1 MGKFINTDRKMTIDA
16 LVDGTKE
23 RLNNPYYKFNNK
35 PATIVTYYNM
45 DVKQATVDEGLGVT
59 YSNTGENSSLRFNK
73 IDNMFLFGIEPMKLN
88 LSESDFGIETE
99 GAEGEAYI
107 LPNTIIPYPGDY
119 FKINHTNHPYL
130 FRVTGVDID
139 TLDDGANAYSIKYEL
154 NRYNESDIESQIVDD
169 YSFIIDNVGT
179 EMNPV
184 LRNNDYKLIEE
195 LDNIL
200 VSLKKYYEDLFFDS
214 KVQTFIYFY
223 QNRRVYDPYLIEFLI
238 RNKLLRGNERYIYVT
253 HQTHLPKTFSM
264 DYDRTVFRSIEL
276 KETDNLNNNNAIS
289 TLECDPNSLLTQ
301 RFEEYYSIT
310 YNKGFFGGI
319 PIEILPSAVVRKIR
333 EGSKEYFTISDPF
346 AIYNILIQY
355 LLDDEIQIKTVIDIV
370 QRIHYCENKEL
381 YYGIPITIYI
391 IEYYIKNLLKAKNVT
406 YN

>member
-16 LVDGTKE
+16 LVDGTKD

-35 PATIVTYYNM
+35 PATIVTYYNV
-45 DVKQATVDEGLGVT
+45 DIKESTVDEALGTV
-59 YSNTGENSSLRFNK
+59 YSNTGDDGSLKFNK

-88 LSESDFGIETE
+88 LSESDFGIEAE
-99 GAEGEAYI
+99 GAQGEAYI

-130 FRVTGVDID
+130 FKVTGVDID

-154 NRYNESDIESQIVDD
+154 NRFNESDIESQIADD

-184 LRNNDYKLIEE
+184 LRNNDYKLVEE
-195 LDNIL
+195 LDTIL
-200 VSLKKYYEDLFFDS
+200 ISLKKYYEELFFDS

-238 RNKLLRGNERYIYVT
+238 RNKLLRGSDKYIYIS

-276 KETDNLNNNNAIS
+276 KEPDNINNNTAIS

-319 PIEILPSAVVRKIR
+319 PIEILPSAVVRQIR
-333 EGSKEYFTISDPF
+333 EGNKEYFTISDPL

-355 LLDDEIQIKTVIDIV
+355 LLDDEIQIKMIVDIV

-391 IEYYIKNLLKAKNVT
+391 IEYYIKNLLRAKNVT

>member
-130 FRVTGVDID
+130 FRVSGVDID

-289 TLECDPNSLLTQ
+289 T
-301 RFEEYYSIT
+301 
-310 YNKGFFGGI
+310 
-319 PIEILPSAVVRKIR
+319 
-333 EGSKEYFTISDPF
+333 
-346 AIYNILIQY
+346 
-355 LLDDEIQIKTVIDIV
+355 
-370 QRIHYCENKEL
+370 
-381 YYGIPITIYI
+381 
-391 IEYYIKNLLKAKNVT
+391 
-406 YN
+406 